1 MGKLNTPFTFTG
13 RIQLLSF
20 YPMKGSDAII
30 VRRAKSHSAKR
41 IKTDPR
47 FARTLLN
54 SFEFGAR
61 SNWVNGLYR
70 AWLPI
75 KSVFDHNVYNELIS
89 RTRTIQKLE
98 TTGGLGKRGLT
109 ISKTGKILEG
119 LQFNKTF
126 LLENIL
132 SSDLDINIDLQT
144 ASATVRIPQLI
155 PGTHFHNLPN
165 VPFFQLVAFLQSV
178 PDVSWQETK
187 FKETSD
193 FVAGHSETG
202 WQKSMDIFPGAEL
215 KIDLSARIPHPTSL
229 VLSFAVLFSN
239 DSENAVK
246 YAGAGKIL
254 KVENGIK

>member
-1 MGKLNTPFTFTG
+1 
-13 RIQLLSF
+13 
-20 YPMKGSDAII
+20 MKGSDAII

-47 FARTLLN
+47 FARTLQN
-54 SFEFGAR
+54 SSEFGAR
-61 SNWVNGLYR
+61 SKWVHGLYR

-75 KSVFDHNVYNELIS
+75 KSVFDYNVYNELIS
-89 RTRTIQKLE
+89 RTRVIQKLE
-98 TTGGLGKRGLT
+98 TTGSRGQRGLT

-126 LLENIL
+126 LMDNIL
-132 SSDLDINIDLQT
+132 SSDLELNIDLQT

-155 PGTHFHNLPN
+155 PGTNFHNLPN
-165 VPFFQLVAFLQSV
+165 MPFFQFVAFLQSV
-178 PDVSWQETK
+178 PDVSWQETSFQK
-187 FKETSD
+187 TSD
-193 FVAGHSETG
+193 FIAEDSGTG

-215 KIDLSARIPHPTSL
+215 KIDLSSHIPHPTSL
-229 VLSFAVLFSN
+229 VLSFAVLFS
-239 DSENAVK
+239 DDGENAVK